1 MGVHNVVWGDTLWGI
16 VKNTYNLTNNTEI
29 ANMVKKVADAN
40 GIDEPD
46 LIYAGTTIKLVD
58 IQEAPGDTFQRTT
71 TPETDAAEDVEELT
85 DVEETEAAEETTV
98 VTETE
103 TEEEAEQSQN
113 QNTGVS
119 ETVQQAINTK
129 IESKNI
135 ETYDDIER
143 AENTTVNLFA
153 SDATDTEKD
162 KAYTDFSNGILKTYD
177 ADNDG
182 TVTVEEF
189 AKKEY
194 DDGLHAYNISS
205 QEFGGGEADESGK
218 LLIQRFGNMFAQ
230 SLDINQ
236 NGKIDT
242 AEMNFF
248 NRMADELDGAKDGQ
262 ISAKFESAA
271 FNTFIGLDSADL
283 NFSTVAQKYYG
294 GGQLT
299 EEEQKIFDEGMQDIN
314 KTMREQ
320 SGLE

>member
-1 MGVHNVVWGDTLWGI
+1 MGVHNVVRGDTLWGI
-16 VKNTYNLTNNTEI
+16 VKNNYNLTNNTEI

-58 IQEAPGDTFQRTT
+58 IQETPGDTFQRTT

-103 TEEEAEQSQN
+103 TAEEAEQSQN

-129 IESKNI
+129 NESKNI

-189 AKKEY
+189 AQKEY
-194 DDGLHAYNISS
+194 DDGLQVYNLTSS
-205 QEFGGGEADESGK
+205 EFGGEEADESAQ
-218 LLIQRFGNMFAQ
+218 LSLQRFGNMFAQ

-262 ISAKFESAA
+262 ISAVFESAA

-283 NFSTVAQKYYG
+283 NFSTVTQKYYG

>member
-1 MGVHNVVWGDTLWGI
+1 MGVHNVVRGDTLWGI

-58 IQEAPGDTFQRTT
+58 IKETPGDTFQRTT
-71 TPETDAAEDVEELT
+71 TPETEAAEDIEELT

-153 SDATDTEKD
+153 SGATDTEKD

-271 FNTFIGLDSADL
+271 FNTFVGLDSADL

>member
-16 VKNTYNLTNNTEI
+16 VKNNYNLTNNTEI

-58 IQEAPGDTFQRTT
+58 IQETPGDTFQRTT

-85 DVEETEAAEETTV
+85 DVEETETAEETTV

-103 TEEEAEQSQN
+103 TAEETEQSQN

-153 SDATDTEKD
+153 SGASDAEKE

-271 FNTFIGLDSADL
+271 FNTFVGLDSADL